1 MSNSEPVPCWCSSLR
16 CFDGVPF
23 FPKRRAQYSTLL
35 LTSVSSTLVSINHS
49 IQRKGHN
56 ITQYNMHQH
65 GRQSNHTTI
74 WSHAFPSV
82 VACLSKRFD
91 DPSLWH
97 ASNMRPKEYTQNNKL
112 EWKLYTIQY
121 LVMICSDY
129 SDTLFRP
136 SRGAYVNNLSGPA
149 IPPIPL
155 ATERLSPENR
165 KHLENNGVTRSHSP
179 LGGWWPIGPAVI
191 KNPWSTF

>member
-1 MSNSEPVPCWCSSLR
+1 
-16 CFDGVPF
+16 
-23 FPKRRAQYSTLL
+23 
-35 LTSVSSTLVSINHS
+35 
-49 IQRKGHN
+49 
-56 ITQYNMHQH
+56 
-65 GRQSNHTTI
+65 
-74 WSHAFPSV
+74 
-82 VACLSKRFD
+82 
-91 DPSLWH
+91 
-97 ASNMRPKEYTQNNKL
+97 MRPKEYTQNKKL

-191 KNPWSTF
+191 KNPWSTFLDTAVVAYSGARASIRSPTMLLTNNFWMHHCIICVYFFWILPLILEWIAHFYGYLPNPSMVGTVRV